1 MRHAYLILAHN
12 NFNQLKKLVN
22 LLDDIDNDIFIH
34 IDKKSNINLEQLELD
49 TKFSNVKIY
58 SEYKVFWG
66 DFSIVQAELFLF
78 KKASLIGYD
87 YYHLLSGVDLPI
99 KPISQI
105 KDFFEKNKGK
115 EFVHYSLEFSRDKQV
130 KRRAKFYYFFQKYRK
145 TKNHFFSYGINLLI
159 KCEIFLQML
168 FKVNRLRKSKL
179 QVVVGSQWV
188 SITNEF
194 VLFILSKEDVIYK
207 LFKYS
212 NCSDELFI
220 QTLLFNSKFKN
231 KLFAS
236 ENSNIPTNLR
246 EIIWEENDSGSPHIW
261 RKEDFEYLTN
271 SEALF
276 ARKFDCN
283 IDDKI
288 VSLIYDFVTLN

>member
-12 NFNQLKKLVN
+12 NFNQLKKLIN

-34 IDKKSNINLEQLELD
+34 IDEKSKINLEQLELN

-66 DFSIVQAELFLF
+66 DFSIVQAEMFLF

-87 YYHLLSGVDLPI
+87 YYHLLSGMDLPI

-105 KDFFEKNKGK
+105 KDFFEKNKGR
-115 EFVHYSLEFSRDKQV
+115 EFVHYSLEFSRQKQV

-145 TKNHFFSYGINLLI
+145 TKNHFISYVINLLI
-159 KCEIFLQML
+159 KCEIFIQMI

-179 QVVVGSQWV
+179 QVVSGSQWV

-194 VLFILSKEDVIYK
+194 VLFILSNEEMIYK

-231 KLFAS
+231 KVFVNK
-236 ENSNIPTNLR
+236 NSNIPINLR
-246 EIIWEENDSGSPHIW
+246 EIIWEDNNSGSPHIW
-261 RKEDFEYLTN
+261 RKEDFEYLIN

-283 IDDKI
+283 IDDEI
-288 VSLIYDFVTLN
+288 VSLIYDFVTLS